1 MADSTATPD
10 RSLDSLRI
18 DRSGSQRV
26 NPPVPRKRR
35 RKWFI
40 AIGIVVLIVA
50 FGVIGAARRPAS
62 VEVATVAL
70 AWPSQAITLLNS
82 TGRVV
87 AQRRAAVSS
96 KATGRLV
103 ELTVR
108 EGQAVRAGE
117 VIARIESAD
126 VGATREQAA
135 ASVRQAEA
143 NLQQGDAELLNAQTE
158 QRRAQDL
165 QRQNYVSQSA
175 VDTADSR
182 LAKANASIASLKA
195 AIGVAQA
202 NLKAANVGVDQTA
215 IRAPFDA
222 VVLTKNANVGDII
235 TPFSAASGTTGAV
248 VNIADMSTL
257 EVEADV
263 SENSIARIA
272 VDAPAEIQLD
282 AFPDLRLVG
291 KVSRIVPTV
300 DRSKATLL
308 VKVAFVE
315 KDARVLPDMSAK
327 VAFLERSLTD
337 DERRAVVAVRD
348 GAVVS
353 RDGRDQVFVVT
364 SEEGRDVVHAK
375 PVTVGAKIGELV
387 RVTGIEAGDR
397 VVARPGAKLVDGA
410 RVAIEKK

>member
-1 MADSTATPD
+1 MADQPAPN

-18 DRSGSQRV
+18 DRSNAGRL
-26 NPPVPRKRR
+26 NTTVPRKRR
-35 RKWFI
+35 RGLI
-40 AIGIVVLIVA
+40 ALLTIVVIVVA
-50 FGVIGAARRPAS
+50 LLVVGAMRRPAT

-70 AWPSQAITLLNS
+70 AWPSQSITLLNS

-87 AQRRAAVSS
+87 AQRRAAASS
-96 KATGRLV
+96 KAPGRLV
-103 ELTVR
+103 ELNVR
-108 EGQAVRAGE
+108 EGQAGKAGE
-117 VIARIESAD
+117 ISACIESAD

-135 ASVRQAEA
+135 ANIRQTEA
-143 NLQQGDAELLNAQTE
+143 NLQQGDAELTNAMTE

-165 QRQNYVSQSA
+165 LNQKYVSQSA
-175 VDTADSR
+175 VDTADAR
-182 LAKANASIASLKA
+182 VAKARASIASLKA

-202 NLKAANVGVDQTA
+202 NLKAANVGVDQTS

-263 SENSIARIA
+263 SENSIAKIA

-327 VAFLERSLTD
+327 VAFLERALTD
-337 DERRAVVAVRD
+337 DERKAVVAVRD

-353 RDGRDQVFVVT
+353 RDGRDQVYVVT
-364 SEEGRDVVHAK
+364 TEAGQDMVHLK
-375 PVTVGAKIGELV
+375 PVTVGGKIGDLV
-387 RVTGIEAGDR
+387 RVTGVDAGDR
-397 VVARPGAKLVDGA
+397 IVVHPGDKLADGA